1 MGRNCNNTVPYVKAR
16 VQFGVAMSRIAGFLR
31 RHDFLD
37 PRPSLWNL
45 AMLMYFVDTILLAIP
60 VSIPYPASAYVSL
73 ALGLTWGP
81 GFLYA
86 FGEIA
91 KEIDKNDRA
100 LIRVR
105 NVMAICLVTFVFFDL
120 VSRSLN
126 NMAASV
132 GGQFPFYSILRYGWG
147 FARPIVF
154 FVFGIGAVLIR
165 RRFPFSPFKGR
176 EEEPVKARSGRRS
189 PAWFLSVS
197 GILLIF
203 FGIVM
208 GLFDAIALEALVFL
222 VAGLILFPMGFL
234 IRKLTRPK
242 PAASA
247 S

>member
-1 MGRNCNNTVPYVKAR
+1 MGRKCKNTVPYVKAR
-16 VQFGVAMSRIAGFLR
+16 VRFGVAMSRIAGFLR

-45 AMLMYFVDTILLAIP
+45 AMLMYFVDTVLLAIP
-60 VSIPYPASAYVSL
+60 ISIPYPASAYVYL
-73 ALGLTWGP
+73 ALGLAWGP

-120 VSRSLN
+120 VLRSLN

-154 FVFGIGAVLIR
+154 LVFGIGAVLIR
-165 RRFPFSPFKGR
+165 RRFPFSPFKGG
-176 EEEPVKARSGRRS
+176 EEEPVKERSGRRS
-189 PAWFLSVS
+189 PAWFLSVI

-203 FGIVM
+203 SGIVM
-208 GLFDAIALEALVFL
+208 GLFDIIALEALILL
-222 VAGLILFPMGFL
+222 VAGLILLPMGFL
-234 IRKLTRPK
+234 VRRMTRPK
-242 PAASA
+242 SAASG

>member
-1 MGRNCNNTVPYVKAR
+1 MGRKRKNTVPYVKDR

-45 AMLMYFVDTILLAIP
+45 AMLMYFVDTILFAIP
-60 VSIPYPASAYVSL
+60 ISIPYPASAYVYL
-73 ALGLTWGP
+73 ASGLAWGP

-91 KEIDKNDRA
+91 KEIDEKDRA

-105 NVMAICLVTFVFFDL
+105 NIMAICLVTFVFFGL
-120 VSRSLN
+120 VLRSLN

-147 FARPIVF
+147 FAEPIVL

-165 RRFPFSPFKGR
+165 RRFPFSPFKGG
-176 EEEPVKARSGRRS
+176 EEEPVKERSGRRP

-197 GILLIF
+197 GILMIF
-203 FGIVM
+203 SGLVL
-208 GLFDAIALEALVFL
+208 GLFDSIALEALIVL
-222 VAGLILFPMGFL
+222 VAGLILLPMGFL
-234 IRKLTRPK
+234 IRRLTRPK
-242 PAASA
+242 PATSG